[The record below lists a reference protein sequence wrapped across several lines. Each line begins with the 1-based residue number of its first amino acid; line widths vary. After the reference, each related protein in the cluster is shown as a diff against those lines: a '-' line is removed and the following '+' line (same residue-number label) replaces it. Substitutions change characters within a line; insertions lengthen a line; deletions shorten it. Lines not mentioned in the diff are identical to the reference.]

1 MGTVPTPRAALGPR
15 RARRT
20 AALALLALG
29 TTLAVLAPGSAGAQ
43 TDGTGTSDG
52 AGFVTVVE
60 VSGLLDPILVDFV
73 GTSLADAEDGGARA
87 LVLQLNSRG
96 AVVGDDRLA
105 DLARR
110 IDDSDL
116 TVAVWVGPS
125 GAAALGGAAQ
135 LASVAD
141 VVGVSPGS
149 RIGELGDDV
158 LPPDL
163 GPPFGDVAPLL
174 RDEAV
179 GAERALE
186 LGVAAEPSPT
196 IGDFLVTLPGFE
208 SQEVTQGDEVRL
220 EPLTVARFAQLP
232 LASQLMHTVASPAV
246 AYLLLAIGL
255 GLIVFELYTA
265 GIGIA
270 GVVGAG
276 SLILGSYGL
285 WVLPTRPVGI
295 ALLVL
300 SFAAFAVD
308 VQTGVPRLWT
318 VVGAVLFAAGTFA
331 LYDGVSLP
339 WITVVAAFVGVAL
352 TFLAGMPAMV
362 RTRFS
367 TPTIGREWMV
377 GELGVARG
385 AVAPEGVVVVQG
397 APWRARTHRATPL
410 ADGQAV
416 RVVALEGLV
425 LEVEPLE
432 GAARDHRERPE
443 ER

>member
-15 RARRT
+15 RARRALA
-20 AALALLALG
+20 AALGALG
-29 TTLAVLAPGSAGAQ
+29 VALAVLAPAAPAGAQ
-43 TDGTGTSDG
+43 DAEPAGD

-73 GTSLADAEDGGARA
+73 GTSLDDAEEAGARA

-96 AVVGDDRLA
+96 AVVDDDRLV

-110 IDDSDL
+110 IDETDL

-158 LPPDL
+158 LPPEL
-163 GPPFGDVAPLL
+163 GPPFGEAAPVL

-179 GAERALE
+179 GADRALE
-186 LGVAAEPSPT
+186 LGVAAAPSPT

-208 SQEVTQGDEVRL
+208 SQEVTQGDEIRL
-220 EPLTVARFAQLP
+220 EPRTVARFAQLP

-246 AYLLLAIGL
+246 AYLLVAIGL

-265 GIGIA
+265 GVGIA

-285 WVLPTRPVGI
+285 WVLPTRPLGL

-308 VQTGVPRLWT
+308 VQTGVPRVWT
-318 VVGAVLFAAGTFA
+318 AIGGVLFAVGTFA
-331 LYDGVSLP
+331 LFDGVAVP
-339 WITVVAAFVGVAL
+339 WITVAAAFVGVAL

-367 TPTIGREWMV
+367 TPTIGREWMI

-385 AVAPEGVVVVQG
+385 AVAPDGVVVVRG
-397 APWRARTHRATPL
+397 APWRAHTNRATPL
-410 ADGQAV
+410 DDGEAV
-416 RVVALEGLV
+416 RVVALEGVV

-432 GAARDHRERPE
+432 GAARDHRER
-443 ER
+443 